1 MGSTADS
8 DLKLMRKNFGHLS
21 EVAVM
26 PNLIDVQRLAYEDFL
41 QTDVPLDQRKE
52 RGLQAVLKSIFP
64 ISDYSKTAELQFVK
78 YDLDD
83 HPYTVEEC
91 QQRGATYCRQLKV
104 TLRLI
109 VWNIDDE
116 TGVRSIRDIK
126 EQQVYMGDIPIM
138 TDKGTF
144 MVNGTTR
151 VVVSQMHRSPGVFF
165 DHDSGKTHTSGKY
178 LFSAR
183 VIPYRG
189 SWIDFEFDHK
199 DMVYARIDRKRKIP
213 ITTFLLCLPN
223 EASQQLIDKAVSKSK
238 EIPHDDIV
246 GMNREEILHYF
257 YKKIPLTKTKNGW
270 ETSFDAKRLTGIK
283 LSHDLIDARNQKIL
297 IKAGER
303 VNAAMAKQL
312 MDQGVKSL
320 LIPFDDLVGRYI
332 ADDMINEKTGEIYFE
347 SGDEIN
353 DENIELLKGNNIDKI
368 VIFDIDHIHIGSYLA
383 NTFNIEKNDSRLTA
397 LLDIYKILRPG
408 EPPTLEI
415 ANQ

>member
-270 ETSFDAKRLTGIK
+270 EASFDAKRLTGIK

-312 MDQGVKSL
+312 MDQGVKNL

-353 DENIELLKGNNIDKI
+353 DENSELLKGNNIDKI
-368 VIFDIDHIHIGSYLA
+368 VNNEAQLIRS
-383 NTFNIEKNDSRLTA
+383 
-397 LLDIYKILRPG
+397 ILS
-408 EPPTLEI
+408 
-415 ANQ
+415 NY

>member
-41 QTDVPLDQRKE
+41 QTDVPIDQRKE

-78 YDLDD
+78 YDLDE

-116 TGVRSIRDIK
+116 TGVRSVRDIK

-189 SWIDFEFDHK
+189 SWIDF
-199 DMVYARIDRKRKIP
+199 
-213 ITTFLLCLPN
+213 
-223 EASQQLIDKAVSKSK
+223 
-238 EIPHDDIV
+238 
-246 GMNREEILHYF
+246 
-257 YKKIPLTKTKNGW
+257 
-270 ETSFDAKRLTGIK
+270 
-283 LSHDLIDARNQKIL
+283 
-297 IKAGER
+297 
-303 VNAAMAKQL
+303 
-312 MDQGVKSL
+312 
-320 LIPFDDLVGRYI
+320 
-332 ADDMINEKTGEIYFE
+332 
-347 SGDEIN
+347 
-353 DENIELLKGNNIDKI
+353 
-368 VIFDIDHIHIGSYLA
+368 
-383 NTFNIEKNDSRLTA
+383 
-397 LLDIYKILRPG
+397 
-408 EPPTLEI
+408 
-415 ANQ
+415 